1 MYADSAAQNGQY
13 AHTIYEESVFIDVG
27 QFSSGAER
35 GNYGPAQNMTPGPAS
50 RGRGGS
56 GTQAPEVV
64 EKGGLTVV

>member
-35 GNYGPAQNMTPGPAS
+35 GNYGPAQNMTPRPAS
-50 RGRGGS
+50 VAGEGAVRRP
-56 GTQAPEVV
+56 PEVV
-64 EKGGLTVV
+64 EKAA